1 MCAYPQNLSMSL
13 AISRIV
19 IGMTLS
25 EEGMAVTKQSFIRGT
40 MILLAAGI
48 LNRILGF
55 IPRMTLPRV
64 IGAEGIGIYQMG
76 WPFLSV
82 ILTIITGGIPVAI
95 SKLIAE
101 AEAEKNE
108 TRIRSILRI
117 SLAITLSLSFIFTG
131 ICLVGASWITSHLLT
146 DSRVYYTFLCMSPM
160 IPIIGVSAVYRGY
173 FQGRQ
178 NMIPTA
184 TSQIVETLIRIVM
197 VLVCSYMMI
206 PYGIEYAAAGAM
218 IGVLAGEIGGL
229 AVLAIHFR
237 WDKKDSSKPPLAQ
250 IGTKKTTGRLTNLR
264 RILRISIP
272 ITGSKLIGAGSY
284 LLESILI
291 AQSLAIAG
299 ITTSLAT
306 AQYGALQG
314 MIIPIILL
322 PSALTMSLSVSLIPS
337 LSEAAARKDLKTI
350 HMRLH
355 QSLKLAL
362 VTGAPFSVLM
372 FVLAEPICK
381 YLYNQPEV
389 SVMLKMMAP
398 IAIFIY
404 FQAPLQSALQAL
416 NKPGAALINTL
427 IGSTVK
433 LFLIYWLASK
443 PEMGIQG
450 AVFAINVN
458 IVLVTLL
465 HWNSVV
471 RLLKFRMEGSSFGKI
486 GASML
491 LSGVVCYLIM
501 YTPWVSA
508 TWIRFLSSLLLGL
521 ISYIFFIT
529 VFRLISVK
537 DISRLVTMGKK
548 IIR

>member
-1 MCAYPQNLSMSL
+1 
-13 AISRIV
+13 
-19 IGMTLS
+19 
-25 EEGMAVTKQSFIRGT
+25 

-55 IPRMTLPRV
+55 IPRITLPRV
-64 IGAEGIGIYQMG
+64 IGAEGIGLYHMG

-95 SKLIAE
+95 AKLIAE
-101 AEAEKNE
+101 AEAERNE

-117 SLAITLSLSFIFTG
+117 SLAITSVLSILFTAAC
-131 ICLVGASWITSHLLT
+131 IAGASWITSHLLT

-184 TSQIVETLIRIVM
+184 TSQIMETLIRIVM
-197 VLVCSYMMI
+197 VLVCSYVMI

-218 IGVLAGEIGGL
+218 LGVLAGEIGGL
-229 AVLAIHFR
+229 VVLAIHFKL
-237 WDKKDSSKPPLAQ
+237 DKKSSPKTPVVQ
-250 IGTKKTTGRLTNLR
+250 IGTTKSNGRIANFR

-284 LLESILI
+284 LFESILI

-322 PSALTMSLSVSLIPS
+322 PSALTMSLSVSLVPS
-337 LSEAAARKDLKTI
+337 LSEAAARKDIKTI
-350 HMRLH
+350 HARLH

-362 VTGAPFSVLM
+362 VTGAPFAVLM
-372 FVLAEPICK
+372 FVLAEPICT
-381 YLYNQPEV
+381 YMYNQPDV
-389 SVMLKMMAP
+389 GVMLKMMAP
-398 IAIFIY
+398 VALFIY
-404 FQAPLQSALQAL
+404 FQAPLQSTLQAL
-416 NKPGAALINTL
+416 NKPGSALINTL
-427 IGSTVK
+427 IGSSIK
-433 LFLIYWLASK
+433 LILIYWLASK
-443 PEMGIQG
+443 PELGIQG
-450 AVFAINVN
+450 AVFAININ

-471 RLLKFRMEGSSFGKI
+471 RLLKFRMEGSDFGKI
-486 GASML
+486 GAAMA
-491 LSGVVCYLIM
+491 LSGLCSYFLMYMPWTSIEWLRFATSAMVCM
-501 YTPWVSA
+501 
-508 TWIRFLSSLLLGL
+508 
-521 ISYIFFIT
+521 ISYLFFIT
-529 VFRLISVK
+529 IFRLISLK
-537 DISRLVTMGKK
+537 DISRLMHMGKK

>member
-1 MCAYPQNLSMSL
+1 M
-13 AISRIV
+13 
-19 IGMTLS
+19 
-25 EEGMAVTKQSFIRGT
+25 TKQSFIRGT

-55 IPRMTLPRV
+55 IPRITLPRV
-64 IGAEGIGIYQMG
+64 IGAEGIGIYHMG

-95 SKLIAE
+95 AKLIAE
-101 AEAEKNE
+101 AEAERNE

-117 SLAITLSLSFIFTG
+117 SLAITISLSILFT
-131 ICLVGASWITSHLLT
+131 IACVAGASWITSHLLT
-146 DSRVYYTFLCMSPM
+146 DTRVYYTFLTMSPM
-160 IPIIGVSAVYRGY
+160 IPIIGISAVYRGY

-184 TSQIVETLIRIVM
+184 TSQIMETLIRIVM
-197 VLVCSYMMI
+197 VLVCSYVMI
-206 PYGIEYAAAGAM
+206 PYGVEYAAAGAM
-218 IGVLAGEIGGL
+218 MGVLAGEIGGL

-237 WDKKDSSKPPLAQ
+237 YDKKTSPKLPAAQ
-250 IGTKKTTGRLTNLR
+250 IGTTKTNGRLANFR
-264 RILRISIP
+264 RILRISVP
-272 ITGSKLIGAGSY
+272 ITGSKLIGASSY
-284 LLESILI
+284 LFESILI

-322 PSALTMSLSVSLIPS
+322 PSALTMSLSVSLVPS
-337 LSEAAARKDLKTI
+337 LSEAAARKDIKTI
-350 HMRLH
+350 HARLH

-362 VTGAPFSVLM
+362 VTGAPFAVLM
-372 FVLAEPICK
+372 YVLAEPICR
-381 YLYNQPEV
+381 YMYNQPDV
-389 SVMLKMMAP
+389 GIMLKMMAP

-404 FQAPLQSALQAL
+404 FQAPLQSTLQAL

-427 IGSTVK
+427 IGSSVK
-433 LFLIYWLASK
+433 LILIYWLASK
-443 PEMGIQG
+443 PELGIHG

-471 RLLKFRMEGSSFGKI
+471 RLLKFRMEGSDFGKI
-486 GASML
+486 GAAMA
-491 LSGVVCYLIM
+491 LSGLCCYFVM
-501 YTPWVSA
+501 YLPWTSVE
-508 TWIRFLSSLLLGL
+508 WLRFVISSLTGFGV
-521 ISYIFFIT
+521 YMFFIT
-529 VFRLISVK
+529 VFRLISLK
-537 DISRLVTMGKK
+537 DLTRLMNMGKK

>member
-1 MCAYPQNLSMSL
+1 M
-13 AISRIV
+13 
-19 IGMTLS
+19 
-25 EEGMAVTKQSFIRGT
+25 TKQSFIRGT

-117 SLAITLSLSFIFTG
+117 SLAITLSLSFIFTA

-184 TSQIVETLIRIVM
+184 TSQIMETLIRIVM

-237 WDKKDSSKPPLAQ
+237 WDKKASSKTPLAH
-250 IGTKKTTGRLTNLR
+250 IGTHKTTGRVSNLR

-491 LSGVVCYLIM
+491 LSGAVCYIIM

-521 ISYIFFIT
+521 FSYIVFIT
-529 VFRLISVK
+529 VFRLISLK

>member
-1 MCAYPQNLSMSL
+1 M
-13 AISRIV
+13 
-19 IGMTLS
+19 
-25 EEGMAVTKQSFIRGT
+25 TKQSFIRGT

-55 IPRMTLPRV
+55 IPRITLPRV
-64 IGAEGIGIYQMG
+64 IGAEGIGIYHMG

-82 ILTIITGGIPVAI
+82 ILTIITGGIPIAI
-95 SKLIAE
+95 AKLIAE
-101 AEAEKNE
+101 AEAEQNE

-117 SLAITLSLSFIFTG
+117 SLATTIALSILFTAA
-131 ICLVGASWITSHLLT
+131 CVAGASWITSHLLT

-160 IPIIGVSAVYRGY
+160 IPIIGISAVYRGY

-184 TSQIVETLIRIVM
+184 TSQIMETLIRIVM
-197 VLVCSYMMI
+197 VLVCSYVMI

-229 AVLAIHFR
+229 VVLAIHFR
-237 WDKKDSSKPPLAQ
+237 YDKKTSPKVPNAH
-250 IGTKKTTGRLTNLR
+250 IGSTKGKGRLANFR
-264 RILRISIP
+264 RIMRIAVP
-272 ITGSKLIGAGSY
+272 ITGSKLIGASSY
-284 LLESILI
+284 LFESILI

-299 ITTSLAT
+299 ISTSLAT

-322 PSALTMSLSVSLIPS
+322 PSALTMSLSVSLVPS
-337 LSEAAARKDLKTI
+337 LSEAAARKDMKTI

-355 QSLKLAL
+355 QSLRLAL
-362 VTGAPFSVLM
+362 VTGAPFTVLM
-372 FVLAEPICK
+372 FVLAEPICT
-381 YLYNQPEV
+381 YMYNQPDV
-389 SVMLKMMAP
+389 GVMLKMMAP

-404 FQAPLQSALQAL
+404 FQAPLQSTLQAL

-427 IGSTVK
+427 IGSIVK
-433 LFLIYWLASK
+433 LVLIYWLASK
-443 PEMGIQG
+443 PEMGIHG

-471 RLLKFRMEGSSFGKI
+471 RLLKFRMEGSDFGKI
-486 GASML
+486 GAAMA
-491 LSGVVCYLIM
+491 LSGLCSYFVM
-501 YTPWVSA
+501 YTAWTSA
-508 TWIRFLSSLLLGL
+508 DWLRFVTSLIIGFLTYMML
-521 ISYIFFIT
+521 IT
-529 VFRLISVK
+529 LFRLISLK
-537 DISRLVTMGKK
+537 DISRLMNMGKK
-548 IIR
+548 MIR

>member
-1 MCAYPQNLSMSL
+1 M
-13 AISRIV
+13 
-19 IGMTLS
+19 
-25 EEGMAVTKQSFIRGT
+25 TKQSFIRGT

-48 LNRILGF
+48 VNRILGF

-95 SKLIAE
+95 AKLIAE
-101 AEAEKNE
+101 AEAENNE
-108 TRIRSILRI
+108 TRIRSVLRI
-117 SLAITLSLSFIFTG
+117 SLAITISLSLIFTL
-131 ICLVGASWITSHLLT
+131 ICVLGASWITSHLLT

-160 IPIIGVSAVYRGY
+160 IPIIGISAVYRGY

-184 TSQIVETLIRIVM
+184 TSQIMETLIRIVM

-237 WDKKDSSKPPLAQ
+237 WDKKTSPKLPLTP
-250 IGTKKTTGRLTNLR
+250 ISTTKMTTGRMTNLR
-264 RILRISIP
+264 KILRISIP

-299 ITTSLAT
+299 ISTSLAT

-322 PSALTMSLSVSLIPS
+322 PSALTMSLSVSLVPS
-337 LSEAAARKDLKTI
+337 LSEAAARKDTKTI

-362 VTGAPFSVLM
+362 VTGAPFAVIM
-372 FVLAEPICK
+372 FVLAKPICT
-381 YLYNQPEV
+381 YMYNQPDV
-389 SVMLKMMAP
+389 AVMLKMMAP

-416 NKPGAALINTL
+416 NKPGSALINTL

-433 LFLIYWLASK
+433 LALIYWLASK

-471 RLLKFRMEGSSFGKI
+471 RLLKFRMDGSSFGKI
-486 GASML
+486 GAAML
-491 LSGVVCYLIM
+491 LSGLASYFIM
-501 YTPWVSA
+501 YTPWISL
-508 TWIRFLSSLLLGL
+508 TWVRFVSSLLAGF
-521 ISYIFFIT
+521 ISYLIFIT
-529 VFRLISVK
+529 MFRLISLK
-537 DISRLVTMGKK
+537 DIGRLLNMGKK

>member
-1 MCAYPQNLSMSL
+1 M
-13 AISRIV
+13 
-19 IGMTLS
+19 
-25 EEGMAVTKQSFIRGT
+25 TKQSFIRGT

-55 IPRMTLPRV
+55 IPRITLPRV
-64 IGAEGIGIYQMG
+64 IGAEGIGIYHMG

-95 SKLIAE
+95 AKLIAE
-101 AEAEKNE
+101 AEAEHNE
-108 TRIRSILRI
+108 TRIRSILKI
-117 SLAITLSLSFIFTG
+117 SLAIT
-131 ICLVGASWITSHLLT
+131 ICLSVVFTIACVVGASWITSHLLT

-160 IPIIGVSAVYRGY
+160 IPIIGISAVYRGY

-184 TSQIVETLIRIVM
+184 TSQIMETLIRIVM
-197 VLVCSYMMI
+197 VLVCSYVMI

-218 IGVLAGEIGGL
+218 MGVLAGEIGGL
-229 AVLAIHFR
+229 VVLAIHFKY
-237 WDKKDSSKPPLAQ
+237 DKKTSPKAPIAQ
-250 IGTKKTTGRLTNLR
+250 IGTNKTNGRLSNFR
-264 RILRISIP
+264 RIMRISIP
-272 ITGSKLIGAGSY
+272 ITGSKLIGASSY

-299 ITTSLAT
+299 ISTSLAT

-322 PSALTMSLSVSLIPS
+322 PSALTMSLSVSLVPS
-337 LSEAAARKDLKTI
+337 LSEAAARKDIKTI

-362 VTGAPFSVLM
+362 VTGAPFAVLM
-372 FVLAEPICK
+372 FVLAEPICT
-381 YLYNQPEV
+381 YMYNQPDV
-389 SVMLKMMAP
+389 GVMLKMMAP

-427 IGSTVK
+427 IGSSVK
-433 LFLIYWLASK
+433 LILIYWLASK
-443 PEMGIQG
+443 PEMGIHG

-471 RLLKFRMEGSSFGKI
+471 RLLKFRMEGSDFGKI
-486 GASML
+486 GAAMA
-491 LSGVVCYLIM
+491 LSGLCSYFVM
-501 YTPWVSA
+501 YTSWTS
-508 TWIRFLSSLLLGL
+508 TDWLRFVTSFVIGFIVYLL
-521 ISYIFFIT
+521 FIT
-529 VFRLISVK
+529 VFRLISLK
-537 DISRLVTMGKK
+537 DISRLMNMGKK

>member
-1 MCAYPQNLSMSL
+1 
-13 AISRIV
+13 
-19 IGMTLS
+19 
-25 EEGMAVTKQSFIRGT
+25 MAVTKQSFIRGT

-82 ILTIITGGIPVAI
+82 ILTIITGGIPIAI
-95 SKLIAE
+95 AKLIAE

-117 SLAITLSLSFIFTG
+117 SLAITISLSFIFTVV
-131 ICLVGASWITSHLLT
+131 CLLGASWITSHLLT

-184 TSQIVETLIRIVM
+184 TSQIMETLIRIIM
-197 VLVCSYMMI
+197 VLVCSYMMV

-237 WDKKDSSKPPLAQ
+237 WDKKALAKPPIAQ
-250 IGTKKTTGRLTNLR
+250 IGTKKTTGRLSNLR

-381 YLYNQPEV
+381 YLYNQPDV

-443 PEMGIQG
+443 PEMGIHG

-486 GASML
+486 GAAML
-491 LSGVVCYLIM
+491 LSGLVCYFIM

-508 TWIRFLSSLLLGL
+508 TWIRFVSSLLLGL
-521 ISYIFFIT
+521 FSYIFFIT
-529 VFRLISVK
+529 VFRLISLK
-537 DISRLVTMGKK
+537 DIGRLLNMGKK
-548 IIR
+548 LIR

>member
-1 MCAYPQNLSMSL
+1 M
-13 AISRIV
+13 
-19 IGMTLS
+19 
-25 EEGMAVTKQSFIRGT
+25 TKQSFIRGT

-55 IPRMTLPRV
+55 IPRITLPRV

-82 ILTIITGGIPVAI
+82 ILTIITGGIPIAI
-95 SKLIAE
+95 AKLIAE
-101 AEAEKNE
+101 AETERNE
-108 TRIRSILRI
+108 SRIRSILRI
-117 SLAITLSLSFIFTG
+117 SLAITVGLSIVFT
-131 ICLVGASWITSHLLT
+131 IVCVAGASWITSHLLT

-184 TSQIVETLIRIVM
+184 TSQIMETLIRIVM
-197 VLVCSYMMI
+197 VLVCSYVMI

-218 IGVLAGEIGGL
+218 VGVLAGEIGGL
-229 AVLAIHFR
+229 AVLAIHFKY
-237 WDKKDSSKPPLAQ
+237 DKKSSPKIPVAQ
-250 IGTKKTTGRLTNLR
+250 IGTTKTNGRLANFR
-264 RILRISIP
+264 RIMRISIP
-272 ITGSKLIGAGSY
+272 ITGSKLIGASSY
-284 LLESILI
+284 LFESILI

-299 ITTSLAT
+299 IATSLAT

-322 PSALTMSLSVSLIPS
+322 PSALTMSLSVSLVPS
-337 LSEAAARKDLKTI
+337 LSEAAARKDMKTI
-350 HMRLH
+350 HARLH

-362 VTGAPFSVLM
+362 VTGAPFAVIM
-372 FVLAEPICK
+372 FVLAEPICR
-381 YLYNQPEV
+381 YMYNQPDV
-389 SVMLKMMAP
+389 GVMLKMMAP

-404 FQAPLQSALQAL
+404 FQAPLQSTLQAL
-416 NKPGAALINTL
+416 NKPGSALINTL

-433 LFLIYWLASK
+433 LILIYWLASK
-443 PEMGIQG
+443 PELGIQG

-471 RLLKFRMEGSSFGKI
+471 RLLKFRMEGSDFGKI
-486 GASML
+486 GVAMA
-491 LSGVVCYLIM
+491 LSGLACYFIM
-501 YTPWVSA
+501 YIPWTSVE
-508 TWIRFLSSLLLGL
+508 WLRFLTSSLVGF
-521 ISYIFFIT
+521 IIYMFAIT
-529 VFRLISVK
+529 VFRLISLK
-537 DISRLVTMGKK
+537 DLTRIMNMGKK
-548 IIR
+548 MIR

>member
-1 MCAYPQNLSMSL
+1 
-13 AISRIV
+13 
-19 IGMTLS
+19 
-25 EEGMAVTKQSFIRGT
+25 MAVTKQSFIRGT

-95 SKLIAE
+95 AKLIAE
-101 AEAEKNE
+101 AEAEQNE
-108 TRIRSILRI
+108 TRICSILRI
-117 SLAITLSLSFIFTG
+117 SLAITLSLSFIFTF

-184 TSQIVETLIRIVM
+184 TSQIMETLIRIVM
-197 VLVCSYMMI
+197 VLICSYMMI

-229 AVLAIHFR
+229 ALLAIHFR
-237 WDKKDSSKPPLAQ
+237 WDKKAASKSPLAQ
-250 IGTKKTTGRLTNLR
+250 IGTKKTTGRLSNLR

-272 ITGSKLIGAGSY
+272 ITGSKLIGASSY

-381 YLYNQPEV
+381 YLYNQPDV

-427 IGSTVK
+427 IGATVK

-443 PEMGIQG
+443 PEMGIHG

-486 GASML
+486 GAAML
-491 LSGVVCYLIM
+491 LSGVVCYFIM

-521 ISYIFFIT
+521 FSYIFFIT
-529 VFRLISVK
+529 VFRLISLK
-537 DISRLVTMGKK
+537 DISRLMNMGKK

>member
-1 MCAYPQNLSMSL
+1 M
-13 AISRIV
+13 
-19 IGMTLS
+19 
-25 EEGMAVTKQSFIRGT
+25 TKQSFIRGT

-55 IPRMTLPRV
+55 IPRITLPRV
-64 IGAEGIGIYQMG
+64 IGAEGIGLYHMG

-95 SKLIAE
+95 AKLIAE
-101 AEAEKNE
+101 AEAENNQS
-108 TRIRSILRI
+108 RIRSILRI
-117 SLAITLSLSFIFTG
+117 SLAVTTSLSLVFTAV
-131 ICLVGASWITSHLLT
+131 CLLGASWITSHLLT

-184 TSQIVETLIRIVM
+184 TSQTTETLIRIVM
-197 VLVCSYMMI
+197 VLVCSYMMV

-229 AVLAIHFR
+229 AVLAIHFK
-237 WDKKDSSKPPLAQ
+237 WDKKSAPRLPSAQ
-250 IGTKKTTGRLTNLR
+250 IGTTKRMGRLSNFR
-264 RILRISIP
+264 KIMRISIP

-299 ITTSLAT
+299 ISTSLAT

-337 LSEAAARKDLKTI
+337 LSEAAARKDIKTI
-350 HMRLH
+350 HNRLH

-362 VTGAPFSVLM
+362 VTGAPFAVLM
-372 FVLAEPICK
+372 FVLAEPICT
-381 YLYNQPEV
+381 YMYNQPDV
-389 SVMLKMMAP
+389 GAMLKMMAP
-398 IAIFIY
+398 VAIFIY

-433 LFLIYWLASK
+433 LALIYWLASK
-443 PEMGIQG
+443 PELGIHG
-450 AVFAINVN
+450 AVFAININ

-486 GASML
+486 GAAMI
-491 LSGVVCYLIM
+491 LSGFVSYCFM
-501 YTPWVSA
+501 YTPWISL
-508 TWIRFLSSLLLGL
+508 TWVRFLSSVLAG
-521 ISYIFFIT
+521 IASYIFFIT
-529 VFRLISVK
+529 TFKLISLK
-537 DISRLVTMGKK
+537 DISRLLNMGKK